1 MKSVMTVTADDL
13 EKAVIDTRFDL
24 HVVDITDAERT
35 KARLVL
41 LYGTREFDIKNGE
54 IYIEGDDGLFKDRY
68 SDGDLVNVMDRL
80 TGENGCPWDRAQ
92 THESIRVNAIE
103 EAYEL
108 SEAIDSRDLENLKEE
123 TGDLMLQA
131 VFHANIAERSGEFT
145 RLDVIDALVRKLVGR
160 HTHIF
165 GSDKA
170 VNADEALRH
179 WEAAKAKEKHAE
191 DLSVQLSRIP
201 DSFPALIKAQK
212 TVKKLV
218 KNGLVNDCKEIS
230 VRDLLF
236 AVCGALKSGADLEP
250 ELVREINAL
259 SAAYLKGELT
269 EISGFG
275 E

>member
-35 KARLVL
+35 KARLVM
-41 LYGTREFDIKNGE
+41 LYGAREFDIKNGE

>member
-35 KARLVL
+35 KARLVM
-41 LYGTREFDIKNGE
+41 LYGAREFDIKNGE

-80 TGENGCPWDRAQ
+80 TGENGCPWDRTQ

>member
-1 MKSVMTVTADDL
+1 MTVTAADL
-13 EKAVIDTRFDL
+13 ERAVIDTRFDL
-24 HVVDITDAERT
+24 HVVEIKDVARLR
-35 KARLVL
+35 ARLVQ
-41 LYGTREFDIKNGE
+41 LYGEREFEISDGE
-54 IYIEGDDGLFKDRY
+54 IYIEGQDSLFKDRY
-68 SDGDLVNVMDRL
+68 TDGDLVNVMDRL
-80 TGENGCPWDRAQ
+80 TAEDGCPWDRAQ

-108 SEAIDSRDLENLKEE
+108 SEAIDSSDTENLKEE

-145 RLDVIDALVRKLVGR
+145 RLDVIDALVRKLVSR

-170 VNADEALRH
+170 VDADEALKH

-191 DLSVQLSRIP
+191 ALSVQLARIP

-218 KNGLVNDCKEIS
+218 KNGLVNDCREIS
-230 VRDLLF
+230 VRELLF

-250 ELVREINAL
+250 DLVREINAL
-259 SAAYLKGELT
+259 AKSYLEGKVT
-269 EISGFG
+269 AVSGL